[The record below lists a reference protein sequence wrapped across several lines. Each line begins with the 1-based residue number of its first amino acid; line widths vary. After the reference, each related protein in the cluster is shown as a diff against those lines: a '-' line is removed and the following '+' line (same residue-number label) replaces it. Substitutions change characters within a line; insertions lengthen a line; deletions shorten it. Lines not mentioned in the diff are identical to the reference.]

1 MTSGSFVI
9 GETVKGYIGGNH
21 VFSARAYAPNHK
33 TGPGGSPT
41 TTYSLNPYDRSVEL
55 PSVYSSSST
64 ILNIDVNSL
73 VDEVIGK
80 YFGFVTEGMTLTW

>member
-1 MTSGSFVI
+1 M
-9 GETVKGYIGGNH
+9 KQLKDIGGKH
-21 VFSARAYAPNHK
+21 VFSARVYAPNHK
-33 TGPGGSPT
+33 TGPGANPT

-80 YFGFVTEGMTLTW
+80 YFGFVTEGMTLLR